1 MEDMEAVYRRHA
13 QTVYKFLLSQCHSAQ
28 MAEELTQET
37 FYQAVRSIDRFDG
50 SCKVSVWLCQIAK
63 HLWYQHLRKA
73 NRETE
78 LPEEAE
84 LPLVPSAEEEA
95 VGRAGQVELLRQ
107 IHSLPE
113 PGREVVYLRA
123 FGGLSFREIGEVLW
137 KSENWARVTFY
148 RSKERLRQGGN
159 DHEERFDLRGGA
171 GPSALLCRGADRAG
185 DQRGG
190 GAPSV
195 GLCGLRAAPS

>member
-1 MEDMEAVYRRHA
+1 MEIVYRRHA

-63 HLWYQHLRKA
+63 HLWYRQLRKA
-73 NRETE
+73 ED
-78 LPEEAE
+78 EAM
-84 LPLVPSAEEEA
+84 
-95 VGRAGQVELLRQ
+95 GRAGQVELLRQ
-107 IHSLPE
+107 VHSLPE

-123 FGGLSFREIGEVLW
+123 FGGLSFREIGEVLG

-148 RSKERLRQGGN
+148 RSKEHLRQGGN
-159 DHEERFDLRGGA
+159 DHEE
-171 GPSALLCRGADRAG
+171 
-185 DQRGG
+185 
-190 GAPSV
+190 
-195 GLCGLRAAPS
+195 

>member
-13 QTVYKFLLSQCHSAQ
+13 QSVYKFLLSQCHSAQ

-50 SCKVSVWLCQIAK
+50 GCKVSVWLCQIAK
-63 HLWYQHLRKA
+63 HLWYQQLRKA
-73 NRETE
+73 RRETE
-78 LPEEAE
+78 LPEETA
-84 LPLVPSAEEEA
+84 LPPLPSAEDEA

-159 DHEERFDLRGGA
+159 DHEE
-171 GPSALLCRGADRAG
+171 
-185 DQRGG
+185 
-190 GAPSV
+190 
-195 GLCGLRAAPS
+195 

>member
-50 SCKVSVWLCQIAK
+50 GCKVSVWLCQIAK
-63 HLWYQHLRKA
+63 HLWYQQLRKA
-73 NRETE
+73 RRETE
-78 LPEEAE
+78 LPEETA
-84 LPLVPSAEEEA
+84 LPPLPSAEDEA
-95 VGRAGQVELLRQ
+95 VGRAGQVELLQQ

-123 FGGLSFREIGEVLW
+123 FGGLSFREIGDVLG
-137 KSENWARVTFY
+137 KTETWARVTFY
-148 RSKERLRQGGN
+148 RGKEQLKQGGC
-159 DHEERFDLRGGA
+159 DDEK
-171 GPSALLCRGADRAG
+171 
-185 DQRGG
+185 
-190 GAPSV
+190 
-195 GLCGLRAAPS
+195 